1 MFEPTAQKLINI
13 ANEDVKDEKEKV
25 KSKYSMVIAAA
36 KRARQLVEEKD
47 ERVEAGKNPLTIA
60 IDEIANKVIKVIPS
74 DKD

>member
-13 ANEDVKDEKEKV
+13 ANEDVKEENEKV

-47 ERVEAGKNPLTIA
+47 ERVESGKNPLTIA